1 MPNKATSDQ
10 NMRSITYFTVNAF
23 KLCCHGAVSHTTVLS
38 APGVGWAQCPG
49 FAAVA
54 VLVPCAA
61 KLSVF
66 DVAMSSPAMSDH
78 EHAVISSPAL

>member
-10 NMRSITYFTVNAF
+10 NMRSITYFTVIAF
-23 KLCCHGAVSHTTVLS
+23 QLCCHGAVSHTAVLS
-38 APGVGWAQCPG
+38 ALGLGWAQCPG
-49 FAAVA
+49 IAAVA

-61 KLSVF
+61 ELSVF
-66 DVAMSSPAMSDH
+66 HVAMSSPAMSDH